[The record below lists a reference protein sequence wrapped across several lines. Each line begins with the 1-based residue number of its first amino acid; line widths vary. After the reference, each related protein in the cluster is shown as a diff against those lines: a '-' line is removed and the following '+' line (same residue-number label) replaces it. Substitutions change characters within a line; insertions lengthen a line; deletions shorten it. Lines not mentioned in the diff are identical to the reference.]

1 MSCQSVLK
9 SERLR
14 DQPSIFQVPDSVPD
28 SQPIKGGVRE
38 LHLHKHVMK
47 FERKRGEFRVSLK
60 ELHNTDEA
68 RQKNR
73 RDIYHV
79 MGGAGSVVLD
89 GKEHRLAKG
98 SLVVIAPTCEFSF
111 RVRSGKPLIV

>member
-1 MSCQSVLK
+1 MCCQSLPA
-9 SERLR
+9 SERPR

-28 SQPIKGGVRE
+28 SRPVKGGIRE
-38 LHLHKHVMK
+38 LPLHKHMMK
-47 FERKRGEFRVSLK
+47 FEGKSGEFRVSLK
-60 ELHNTDEA
+60 ELHSTNES

-79 MGGAGSVVLD
+79 MGGSGSVVLD

-98 SLVVIAPTCEFSF
+98 SLVIIAPNS
-111 RVRSGKPLIV
+111 